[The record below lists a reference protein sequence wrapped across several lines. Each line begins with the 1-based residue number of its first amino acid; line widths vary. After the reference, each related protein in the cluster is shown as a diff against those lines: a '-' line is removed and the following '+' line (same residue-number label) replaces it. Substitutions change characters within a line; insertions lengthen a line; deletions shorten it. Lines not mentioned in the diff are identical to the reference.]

1 LNADPA
7 NQPIGN
13 GAAPG
18 SGELGG
24 QIDLFSPDFKLPQ
37 RLEIYQVLINRQE
50 YSLIASADF
59 LYNDV
64 LTMLL
69 NRT

>member
-1 LNADPA
+1 VRGFLNADPA

-37 RLEIYQVLINRQE
+37 RLSNIGVDQQTGIRLNSFCRLLIQ
-50 YSLIASADF
+50 
-59 LYNDV
+59 
-64 LTMLL
+64 
-69 NRT
+69 